1 MSFCVCGRQRKI
13 LFLHFLACV
22 PPTGCRFETP
32 PLPLLPVCPS
42 WCQTRRSCSNWLGE
56 RPTAARHAAQKHSNR
71 SRLAAPSVKTQ
82 LSISHLTRQEWV
94 SYRGNQ
100 HGRWTQ
106 SNAQWLIYL
115 VLMGGT
121 NSKLGL
127 ERLVP
132 SLKST
137 SAGGVSDIRDPP
149 QKNKQKKNQPSP
161 PAREQPRHCRCL
173 RSELVLQPKLFSVNK
188 QNNPSIISCLLV

>member
-1 MSFCVCGRQRKI
+1 MKRFAIFLQTVALLILGNVQFCELLCLWATEEDSFP
-13 LFLHFLACV
+13 LFSGLCPSHRLPV
-22 PPTGCRFETP
+22 ETP
-32 PLPLLPVCPS
+32 PSPLLPVCPS

-56 RPTAARHAAQKHSNR
+56 RPTAARHAAQKHSKL
-71 SRLAAPSVKTQ
+71 SRFAAPSLKTQ

-100 HGRWTQ
+100 HGGWTQ

-137 SAGGVSDIRDPP
+137 SAGGGSEKRDPP
-149 QKNKQKKNQPSP
+149 PKKKT
-161 PAREQPRHCRCL
+161 A
-173 RSELVLQPKLFSVNK
+173 FS
-188 QNNPSIISCLLV
+188 SCSLAGGDV